1 MAAQSAA
8 EVLEQPAVVVEAR
21 TIPQGLT
28 SLLAFDEKQ
37 VDRRKLRTHERFT
50 GRCLFQVV

>member
-8 EVLEQPAVVVEAR
+8 EVIEQPAAVVETK

-28 SLLAFDEKQ
+28 SLPALMRASRSK
-37 VDRRKLRTHERFT
+37 KPTNGWALHWKM
-50 GRCLFQVV
+50 LFQVV